1 MRNFSIN
8 TRILFGLGLMAFLS
22 LGAIFWGAE
31 SGNGKQLLL
40 ISGLF
45 LALGLPLCFFISRSI
60 TAPLRQTM
68 QAVDSIA
75 RGNFDISLAVQGK
88 DEISSLQQSLN
99 SLGQALQNERAE
111 ITARLAETE
120 EQANQALAARYD
132 AETGARQEQDRYQNL
147 LEMAGRL
154 EVLLEELRG
163 SVEEATALGEKACQE
178 DEEQRK
184 QVQSTSTAME
194 EMNSS
199 VVGIARKASNAAA
212 ESKKASKQAVVG
224 ENVVEMAMQ
233 SISATVQEI
242 ESLKTNMGKLE
253 QEAQGIGV
261 VMNVINEIADQTN
274 LLALNAAIEA
284 ARAGE
289 AGRGFAVVADE
300 VRKLAEKTMGATQEV
315 ENSVSSMRQ
324 VTKNN
329 MDSMADVF
337 EKIGQASQYSTQ
349 SGSALKEIVRASE
362 SSSDLIHSIASDAE
376 RQAATSD
383 AINNSIEEL
392 NQLLSENSARLN
404 DSVHILHDFSAR
416 MQAVRSLVL
425 EIQGKPPLIETFAGK
440 SVRRATSQKTKG
452 TVGAEK
458 KKISSVRFPIEWS
471 DDFATT
477 VHCVDEQHKKLVFMV
492 NDLHK
497 AMTAGKGNEAL
508 ADVLTGLK
516 EYVIQHFGDEEK
528 WQQQA
533 GYPGFLHHKKI
544 HTQFVAKLVDLESNF
559 KEGRV
564 GISMEL
570 MDFLKDW
577 LLQHIMGTDQKYV
590 PYLKAKGID

>member
-1 MRNFSIN
+1 MRNFSIG
-8 TRILFGLGLMAFLS
+8 TRIFLFMGCMAFLF
-22 LGAIFWGAE
+22 LGTVFFWGE
-31 SGNGKQLLL
+31 SGNGKLLL
-40 ISGLF
+40 FVSGLF
-45 LALGLPLCFFISRSI
+45 LALGLPLCFFLSKSI
-60 TAPLRQTM
+60 TEPLRQTM
-68 QAVDSIA
+68 QAAESIT
-75 RGNFDISLAVQGK
+75 RGNFDISLSVQGK
-88 DEISSLQQSLN
+88 DEITSLQQMLS
-99 SLGQALQNERAE
+99 SLGQALQNESAE
-111 ITARLAETE
+111 ITARLAESE
-120 EQANQALAARYD
+120 EMADQALAARCD
-132 AETGARQEQDRYQNL
+132 AEASARQEQDRCQSMF
-147 LEMAGRL
+147 EKAERL
-154 EVLLEELRG
+154 EVLLEELG
-163 SVEEATALGEKACQE
+163 GLAKEVTALGEEACQE
-178 DEEQRK
+178 DEAQRK
-184 QVQSTSTAME
+184 QVQSTSTVME

-199 VVGIARKASNAAA
+199 VTGIARNASTAAA
-212 ESKKASKQAVVG
+212 ESKKASKQAVAG
-224 ENVVEMAMQ
+224 ENVVELAMQ
-233 SISATVQEI
+233 AISATVQEI

-315 ENSVSSMRQ
+315 ENSVSSMQQ

-337 EKIGQASQYSTQ
+337 EKINQANGYSTQ
-349 SGSALKEIVRASE
+349 SGSALREIVRASE
-362 SSSDLIHSIASDAE
+362 SSSDLIQSIASDAE
-376 RQAATSD
+376 RQTVTSD
-383 AINNSIEEL
+383 AINNSLEEL

-404 DSVHILHDFSAR
+404 DSVHILHDFSAQ
-416 MQAVRSLVL
+416 MLGVHSLVR
-425 EIQGKPPLIETFAGK
+425 EIQGKPPLTEKSAGK
-440 SVRRATSQKTKG
+440 STQGVVPPKKGSVR
-452 TVGAEK
+452 AEK

-477 VHCVDEQHKKLVFMV
+477 VHCVDEQHKKLVSMV

-497 AMTAGKGNEAL
+497 AMTTGKGNEAL
-508 ADVLTGLK
+508 AGILTGLK

-528 WQQQA
+528 LQQQA

-544 HTQFVAKLVDLESNF
+544 HTQFVAKLVDLENNF